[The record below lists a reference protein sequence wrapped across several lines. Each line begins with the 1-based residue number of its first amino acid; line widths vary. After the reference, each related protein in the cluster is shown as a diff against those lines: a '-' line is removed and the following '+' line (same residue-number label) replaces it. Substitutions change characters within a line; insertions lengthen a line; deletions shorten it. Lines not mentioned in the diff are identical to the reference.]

1 MSFKEISS
9 DILVIHQNRVIFS
22 SGKGHLT
29 QNSKISATVTQ
40 VLTLFSQKIM
50 EGERIHFI
58 RFEKHRMIFLFPQDR
73 KDESLVAIVL
83 IPFQRSAR
91 QVIPAM
97 AIILRM
103 LENFLQGNILDVQN
117 RQLDCFYQIL
127 CNPEETLIVI
137 PRSAEGILSALVIL
151 TAFAHDMQ
159 YGIQQIVSNI
169 IFVDPNNQQKL
180 SEIAKK
186 ALTTKILSF
195 VNLPE
200 VEKNDN
206 ILVFGLESQL
216 RQYFS
221 AIQNEK
227 IYDAISRIFGEQS
240 NAAKMKNFIS
250 NDDAQEI
257 AQSVSLFPESENE
270 FIRNEIL
277 LNTVIQPG
285 KDIIV
290 TMSTPVMLKLRQL
303 AASETELKTPAVE
316 EISSTEPIPET
327 PAVEEISSIE
337 PIPETPAVEETLST
351 EPIPETPIVEEPS
364 EIPDDLAELTLK
376 LEEDVLK
383 IEPTPVPTSTVE
395 PQPEIELV
403 AEPDAI
409 PTSTQESISKPVAI
423 VSTETISDSLLKQLD
438 ETRKDG
444 HEYRFSILPLVLDVA
459 PYELN
464 IAETQ
469 KLPFNPLEITIRIYP
484 DSENQFIF
492 HVLTKN
498 DRLSA
503 LKDSLDDLSVRVGGE
518 THLREGHVSIVGPI
532 EKRQMT
538 LRALLWLGVIE
549 YLTQVEKKIQPLT
562 SQFEIPKEGSILV
575 VPPKR
580 DFVRDKIPTK
590 FRTYVEE
597 ATIRTTAE
605 KSELWTLGKAQED
618 ILSILLEPLRQGE
631 GVVFVSSNFNVEM
644 EEIALFLLI
653 ISEICGIGFSRW

>member
-73 KDESLVAIVL
+73 KDDSLVAIVL

-117 RQLDCFYQIL
+117 RHIDCFYQIL
-127 CNPEETLIVI
+127 CNPEETLIII

-159 YGIQQIVSNI
+159 YGIQQIASNI

-180 SEIAKK
+180 SQIAKK
-186 ALTTKILSF
+186 ALTTTVLSF

-200 VEKNDN
+200 VEENDN
-206 ILVFGLESQL
+206 VLVFGLESEL

-221 AIQNEK
+221 AIQKEK
-227 IYDAISRIFGEQS
+227 IYDVISRIFGEQS

-257 AQSVSLFPESENE
+257 AQSVSLFPESEND

-290 TMSTPVMLKLRQL
+290 TMSAPVMLKLRQL
-303 AASETELKTPAVE
+303 AASETALKTPAVE

-327 PAVEEISSIE
+327 PAVEEISS
-337 PIPETPAVEETLST
+337 T

-364 EIPDDLAELTLK
+364 EIPEDLAELTLK
-376 LEEDVLK
+376 LEEDVPK
-383 IEPTPVPTSTVE
+383 IEQTPIPTPTAE
-395 PQPEIELV
+395 LQPEIELV

-409 PTSTQESISKPVAI
+409 PTFTQESISKPVAI
-423 VSTETISDSLLKQLD
+423 VSTGTVSDSLLKQLD
-438 ETRKDG
+438 ETRKVG
-444 HEYRFSILPLVLDVA
+444 HEYRFSMLPLVLDVA

-484 DSENQFIF
+484 DSDNQFIF

-498 DRLSA
+498 DRLSS

-518 THLREGHVSIVGPI
+518 THLREDHVSIVGPI

-549 YLTQVEKKIQPLT
+549 YLTQVEKKIQTLT
-562 SQFEIPKEGSILV
+562 AQFKIPKEGSILV

-580 DFVRDKIPTK
+580 DFVREKLPTK

-618 ILSILLEPLRQGE
+618 ILSLLLEPLRQGE

>member
-73 KDESLVAIVL
+73 KDDSLVAIVL

-117 RQLDCFYQIL
+117 RHIDCFYQIL
-127 CNPEETLIVI
+127 CNPEETLIII

-159 YGIQQIVSNI
+159 YGIQQIASNI

-180 SEIAKK
+180 SQIAKK
-186 ALTTKILSF
+186 ALTTTVLSF

-200 VEKNDN
+200 VEENDN
-206 ILVFGLESQL
+206 VLVFGLESEL

-221 AIQNEK
+221 AIQKEK
-227 IYDAISRIFGEQS
+227 IYDVISRIFGEQS

-257 AQSVSLFPESENE
+257 AQSVSLFPESEND

-290 TMSTPVMLKLRQL
+290 TMSAPVMLKLRQL
-303 AASETELKTPAVE
+303 AASETALKTPAVE

-327 PAVEEISSIE
+327 PAVEEISSTE
-337 PIPETPAVEETLST
+337 PIPETPAVEEISST

-364 EIPDDLAELTLK
+364 EIPEDLAELTLK
-376 LEEDVLK
+376 LEEDVPK
-383 IEPTPVPTSTVE
+383 IEQTPIPTPTAE
-395 PQPEIELV
+395 LQPEIELV

-409 PTSTQESISKPVAI
+409 PTFTQESISKPVAI
-423 VSTETISDSLLKQLD
+423 VSTGTVSDSLLKQLD
-438 ETRKDG
+438 ETRKVG
-444 HEYRFSILPLVLDVA
+444 HEYRFSMLPLVLDVA

-484 DSENQFIF
+484 DSDNQFIF

-498 DRLSA
+498 DRLSS

-518 THLREGHVSIVGPI
+518 THLREDHVSIVGPI

-549 YLTQVEKKIQPLT
+549 YLTQVEKKIQTLT
-562 SQFEIPKEGSILV
+562 AQFEIPKEGSILV

-580 DFVRDKIPTK
+580 DFVREKLPSK

-618 ILSILLEPLRQGE
+618 ILSLLLEPLRQGE